1 LNSTTHSESAAAA
14 AAEVQEVPAF
24 YPFITLIKA
33 RDATSIFGGG
43 GRPTNQ
49 K

>member
-14 AAEVQEVPAF
+14 AVQEVPAF

>member
-1 LNSTTHSESAAAA
+1 LNSTTHSESAAA